1 MQKLWGGRFSKQTD
15 TSAEDFTASVQFDYR
30 LASYDIQGS
39 IAHTRMLKKCEI
51 LTEREESLIIEGLN
65 GIQQDI
71 QTNNFL
77 FDPQLE
83 DVHMNIE
90 HALIQRIGE
99 VGKKLHTARS
109 RNDQIALDTRL
120 YLREELKQIITLN
133 SSFQSAILSIAEKNI
148 EIIMPGH
155 THLQHA
161 EPVLFAHHIMAYFWM
176 SERDRQRFIDC
187 LKKINILPLGACA
200 LAGTSLPIDREYTAN
215 LLDFPGVTE
224 NSIDTV
230 SDRDYIL
237 EFLSAASICMMHLS
251 RLSEELIIWSTHEY
265 RWVDIDE
272 AFCTGSSIMPQ
283 KKNPDICELTRGKTG
298 RVYGN
303 LFNLLTLM
311 KSLPLSYNRDMQEDK
326 EPLFDTVDTL
336 KQCLCIYSRLITSL
350 KINAE
355 RMKLSIAMDSSWAT
369 EMANYLVRKGIPF
382 RQAHHIS
389 GRIVAANRD
398 VSEWTLQ
405 ELQEFSELFENDIFD
420 VIKPEYGINQKN
432 SAGGTSSKQVKK
444 QIEEAKKVF
453 SDASDAEKR
462 LPGA

>member
-15 TSAEDFTASVQFDYR
+15 AITEDFTASVQFDYR

-51 LTEREESLIIEGLN
+51 LTNEEELLIIEGLN
-65 GIQQDI
+65 SINKDI
-71 QTNNFL
+71 QANNFL

-90 HALIQRIGE
+90 HVLIQRIGE

-109 RNDQIALDTRL
+109 RNDQISLDIRL
-120 YLREELKQIITLN
+120 YLREEVKQIIDLLK
-133 SSFQSAILSIAEKNI
+133 SFQSAILLMAEKNI

-161 EPVLFAHHIMAYFWM
+161 EPVLFSHHIMAYFWM
-176 SERDRQRFIDC
+176 LERDTQRFTDC
-187 LKKINILPLGACA
+187 QKRINILPLGACA

-237 EFLSAASICMMHLS
+237 EFLSAASVCMMHLS
-251 RLSEELIIWSTHEY
+251 RLSEELILWSTHEY

-303 LFNLLTLM
+303 LFSLLTIM

-336 KQCLCIYSRLITSL
+336 KQCLYIYSRLITSL

-355 RMKLSIAMDSSWAT
+355 RMRLSINNDSSWAT

-382 RQAHHIS
+382 REAHHIS
-389 GRIVAANRD
+389 GRIVATNRD
-398 VSEWTLQ
+398 IAEFTLE
-405 ELQEFSELFENDIFD
+405 ELKEFSGLFENDIFE
-420 VIKPEYGINQKN
+420 VTKPEYGINQKN
-432 SAGGTSSKQVKK
+432 SAGGTSSEQVKK
-444 QIEEAKKVF
+444 QIEQAYRK
-453 SDASDAEKR
+453 
-462 LPGA
+462 

>member
-15 TSAEDFTASVQFDYR
+15 AITEDFTASIQFDYR

-39 IAHTRMLKKCEI
+39 IAHTSMLCKCGI
-51 LTEREESLIIEGLN
+51 LTDEEESLIVEGLN
-65 GIQQDI
+65 SINQDI
-71 QTNNFL
+71 QANNFP

-109 RNDQIALDTRL
+109 RNDQISLDMRL
-120 YLREELKQIITLN
+120 YLREEVRQIIDLLK
-133 SSFQSAILSIAEKNI
+133 SFQSSILLMAEKNM

-161 EPVLFAHHIMAYFWM
+161 EPVLFSHHIMAYFWM
-176 SERDRQRFIDC
+176 LERDMQRFVDC
-187 LKKINILPLGACA
+187 LKRINILPLGACA

-215 LLDFPGVTE
+215 LLDFSGVTE

-230 SDRDYIL
+230 SDRDYII
-237 EFLSAASICMMHLS
+237 EFLSAASVCMMHLS
-251 RLSEELIIWSTHEY
+251 RLSEELILWSTHEY
-265 RWVDIDE
+265 CWVDIDE

-303 LFNLLTLM
+303 LFSLLTLM

-336 KQCLCIYSRLITSL
+336 KQCLHIYSRLITSL

-355 RMKLSIAMDSSWAT
+355 RMRLSINNDSSWAT

-382 RQAHHIS
+382 REAHHIS

-398 VSEWTLQ
+398 IAEFTLE
-405 ELQEFSELFENDIFD
+405 ELKQFSELFENDIFE

-432 SAGGTSSKQVKK
+432 SAGGTSLKQVKK
-444 QIEEAKKVF
+444 QIEQAYR
-453 SDASDAEKR
+453 KR
-462 LPGA
+462 IE

>member
-1 MQKLWGGRFSKQTD
+1 
-15 TSAEDFTASVQFDYR
+15 
-30 LASYDIQGS
+30 
-39 IAHTRMLKKCEI
+39 
-51 LTEREESLIIEGLN
+51 
-65 GIQQDI
+65 
-71 QTNNFL
+71 
-77 FDPQLE
+77 
-83 DVHMNIE
+83 
-90 HALIQRIGE
+90 
-99 VGKKLHTARS
+99 
-109 RNDQIALDTRL
+109 
-120 YLREELKQIITLN
+120 
-133 SSFQSAILSIAEKNI
+133 QSAILSIAEKNI

-161 EPVLFAHHIMAYFWM
+161 EPVLFSHHIMAYFWM
-176 SERDRQRFIDC
+176 FERDRQRFADC
-187 LKKINILPLGACA
+187 LKRINILPLGACA
-200 LAGTSLPIDREYTAN
+200 LAGTSLPIDREYTAH
-215 LLDFPGVTE
+215 LLDFSGITE

-251 RLSEELIIWSTHEY
+251 RLSEELILWATHEY

-303 LFNLLTLM
+303 LFSLLTLM

-326 EPLFDTVDTL
+326 EPLFDTVETL
-336 KQCLCIYSRLITSL
+336 KQCLSIYSSLITSL

-355 RMKLSIAMDSSWAT
+355 RMMASIAGDSSWAT

-382 RQAHHIS
+382 REAHHIS

-398 VSEWTLQ
+398 ITTFTLE
-405 ELQEFSELFENDIFD
+405 ELKRFSELFEDDIFD

-432 SAGGTSSKQVKK
+432 SAGGTSLKQVKK
-444 QIEEAKKVF
+444 QIEEAK
-453 SDASDAEKR
+453 R
-462 LPGA
+462 RG

>member
-1 MQKLWGGRFSKQTD
+1 MQKLWGGRFAKQTD
-15 TSAEDFTASVQFDYR
+15 SSTEDFTASVQFDYR

-39 IAHTRMLKKCEI
+39 IAHARMLKKCEI

-65 GIQQDI
+65 SIHQDI
-71 QTNNFL
+71 QTNNFS

-109 RNDQIALDTRL
+109 RNDQITLDMRL
-120 YLREELKQIITLN
+120 YLRQELKQIITFT
-133 SSFQSAILSIAEKNI
+133 SSFQSAILSIAERNI

-176 SERDRQRFIDC
+176 FERDRQRFTDC
-187 LKKINILPLGACA
+187 LERINILPLGACA
-200 LAGTSLPIDREYTAN
+200 LAGTSLPISREYTAN
-215 LLDFPGVTE
+215 LLDFSRITE

-251 RLSEELIIWSTHEY
+251 RLSEELILWSTHEY

-303 LFNLLTLM
+303 LFSLLTLM

-336 KQCLCIYSRLITSL
+336 KQCLSIYSRLITSL

-355 RMKLSIAMDSSWAT
+355 RMRLSIIGDSSWAT

-382 RQAHHIS
+382 RDAHHIS
-389 GRIVAANRD
+389 GRVVAANLD
-398 VSEWTLQ
+398 ISAFTLK
-405 ELQEFSELFENDIFD
+405 ELKRFSELFEDDIFD
-420 VIKPEYGINQKN
+420 VTKPEYGINQKN
-432 SAGGTSSKQVKK
+432 SSGGTSSEQVKK
-444 QIEEAKKVF
+444 QIKEARNLF
-453 SDASDAEKR
+453 EASCR
-462 LPGA
+462 

>member
-15 TSAEDFTASVQFDYR
+15 TSTEEFTASIQFDYR
-30 LASYDIQGS
+30 LAFYDIQGS
-39 IAHTRMLKKCEI
+39 INHTRMLKKCEI
-51 LTEREESLIIEGLN
+51 LTEKEESLIINGLN
-65 GIQQDI
+65 SIQQDI
-71 QTNNFL
+71 QANNFL
-77 FDPQLE
+77 LDPRLE

-90 HALIQRIGE
+90 YALIQRIGE

-109 RNDQIALDTRL
+109 RNDQITLDMRL
-120 YLREELKQIITLN
+120 YLREELKQIITLTR
-133 SSFQSAILSIAEKNI
+133 SFQSAILSIAEKNI

-161 EPVLFAHHIMAYFWM
+161 EPVLFSHHIMAYFWM
-176 SERDRQRFIDC
+176 FERDRQRFIDC
-187 LKKINILPLGACA
+187 LKRINILPLGACA
-200 LAGTSLPIDREYTAN
+200 LAGTSLPIDREYTAH
-215 LLDFPGVTE
+215 LLDFSGITE

-237 EFLSAASICMMHLS
+237 EFLSAASICMMHFS
-251 RLSEELIIWSTHEY
+251 RLSEELILWSTHEY

-303 LFNLLTLM
+303 LFSLLTLM

-336 KQCLCIYSRLITSL
+336 KQCLSIYSSLIASL

-355 RMKLSIAMDSSWAT
+355 RMRASIAGDSSWAT

-382 RQAHHIS
+382 REAHHIS

-398 VSEWTLQ
+398 ISAFTLK
-405 ELQEFSELFENDIFD
+405 ELKEFSELFEDDIFD

-432 SAGGTSSKQVKK
+432 SAGGTSLKQVEK
-444 QIEEAKKVF
+444 QIEEAKKL
-453 SDASDAEKR
+453 K
-462 LPGA
+462 